1 MSRSWKIAVSQR
13 REHGGEWWVGGIEGV
28 REWPLMLVLQ
38 EKGPSSG
45 RPAAPTL
52 LPWGGGVF
60 ADGGGGAGGGS
71 APPLSE
77 ITVDTCQALRPRDRA
92 RLIQATWDNGLQA
105 HSEA

>member
-1 MSRSWKIAVSQR
+1 M
-13 REHGGEWWVGGIEGV
+13 GG

-38 EKGPSSG
+38 EKGPSGG

-52 LPWGGGVF
+52 LPYGGVW
-60 ADGGGGAGGGS
+60 GWRRIAGRGS

-92 RLIQATWDNGLQA
+92 RLIQATRDNGLQA